1 MDIQPDKTDPILEV
15 SDLDCFYGDLQVI
28 RQVCFK
34 VLDGDVVALFG
45 PNGHGKSTL
54 LKTIGGIHPT
64 ANGVV
69 RFQGRDITQSPV
81 EQRVEM
87 GLVYIPEDKNLF
99 LDMSVLENL
108 CMGAFN
114 KRARKH
120 LATGLQFVF
129 SLFPRL
135 AERKSQS
142 AMTLSGGEARM
153 LAIGRGMMSRA
164 ALLMID
170 EPSIGLSPLLKK
182 TVFEAI
188 RQIHSNSETSI
199 LVVEQ
204 EVEYPL
210 KLAKR
215 IYLLSKGRIV
225 LEKQAGEINKTQI
238 EKAYF

>member
-1 MDIQPDKTDPILEV
+1 MEEKSLKTQPILEV
-15 SDLDCFYGDLQVI
+15 SNLDCFYGALQVI
-28 RQVCFK
+28 RK
-34 VLDGDVVALFG
+34 VSFDVKGGDVVALFG

-54 LKTIGGIHPT
+54 LKTICGIHPSE
-64 ANGVV
+64 NGSI
-69 RFQGRDITQSPV
+69 RFDGQDITTASV

-108 CMGAFN
+108 SMGAFN
-114 KRARKH
+114 RRARKN
-120 LATGLQFVF
+120 LTQGLDFVF

-135 AERKSQS
+135 AERKNQP
-142 AMTLSGGEARM
+142 ALTLSGGEARM
-153 LAIGRGMMSRA
+153 LAIGRGMMSQA
-164 ALLMID
+164 SLLMID

-188 RQIHSNSETSI
+188 DQIHQNSGTSI

-204 EVEYPL
+204 EVDYPL
-210 KLAKR
+210 KLANR

-225 LEKQAGEINKTQI
+225 LEKSAGEINKSQI

>member
-1 MDIQPDKTDPILEV
+1 MEMPPILEV
-15 SDLDCFYGDLQVI
+15 KDLECFYGDLQVI
-28 RQVCFK
+28 RK
-34 VLDGDVVALFG
+34 VSFRVMDGDVVALFG

-54 LKTIGGIHPT
+54 LKTICGIHPQR
-64 ANGVV
+64 NGSVY
-69 RFQGRDITQSPV
+69 FQGKDITLASV

-114 KRARKH
+114 RRARKTIKAS
-120 LATGLQFVF
+120 LDFVF

-135 AERKSQS
+135 AERKNQP
-142 AMTLSGGEARM
+142 ALTLSGGEARM
-153 LAIGRGMMSRA
+153 LALGRGMMSRA
-164 ALLMID
+164 LLLMID

-182 TVFEAI
+182 SVFKAI
-188 RQIHSNSETSI
+188 EEIRRNSKTSI

-204 EVEYPL
+204 EVDYPL
-210 KLAKR
+210 KLANR

-225 LEKQAGEINKTQI
+225 LEKQADEIDKVQI

>member
-1 MDIQPDKTDPILEV
+1 MEQHPLLEV
-15 SDLDCFYGDLQVI
+15 NNLNCFYSDLQVI
-28 RQVCFK
+28 REVSLR
-34 VLDGDVVALFG
+34 VMNGDVVALFG

-54 LKTIGGIHPT
+54 LKTICGIHPP
-64 ANGVV
+64 GGGSIH
-69 RFQGRDITQSPV
+69 FQGSDITHTRV
-81 EQRVEM
+81 EQRVAR

-108 CMGAFN
+108 SMGAFN
-114 KRARKH
+114 RNARKN
-120 LATGLQFVF
+120 LNDGLDFVF
-129 SLFPRL
+129 SLFPKL
-135 AERKSQS
+135 AERKSQP
-142 AMTLSGGEARM
+142 ALTLSGGEARM

-164 ALLMID
+164 SLLMID

-188 RQIHSNSETSI
+188 NQIHSNLETTI

-204 EVEYPL
+204 EVDYPL
-210 KLAKR
+210 KLANR

-225 LEKQAGEINKTQI
+225 LEKEAGGIDKAQI